1 MVSESESSIPTA
13 EGSLSPAAHQPG
25 HGERILVV
33 DDNKINRMT
42 LSRSLEQLGYQVELA
57 EDGEQALKQVAEQPF
72 DLLLLDILM
81 PKLDGFQVL
90 ARLQEN
96 GGLHELPVIVI
107 SALDDMES
115 VVRGIEMGAED
126 FLPKPFDPVLLRAR
140 IGASLEKKRLREAE
154 KAVVEREYQT
164 AAGIQRGILPKSLP
178 QQPGWEFGAVI
189 SPARQVGGDF
199 YDFIEVGDGRLGV
212 MVGDV
217 SDKGFPAALVMAMY
231 VALMRSEARHES
243 SPAELLRI
251 TNRRL
256 MQMNNTGFITLLY
269 GVLDSTSGQFD
280 YARAGHHLPLIARSD
295 GTISE
300 PDSQPGQPLGLFD
313 EPLIDQQSVQ
323 LEPDDSLIL
332 YTDGIP
338 DATDHAGVTYG
349 EERFRSW
356 LEGAGA
362 RSPQELCDQLVYEL
376 VQYQEPHGQFDDMT
390 VLAFR
395 YAKESSA

>member
-1 MVSESESSIPTA
+1 MSAA
-13 EGSLSPAAHQPG
+13 ENPPLNSGTSLTPLPISPGS
-25 HGERILVV
+25 GERILVV
-33 DDNKINRMT
+33 DDNKINRLT
-42 LSRSLEQLGYQVELA
+42 LSRSLQQLGYQVELA
-57 EDGEQALKQVAEQPF
+57 EDGEQALRQVAEQTF

-140 IGASLEKKRLREAE
+140 IGASLEKKRLRQAE

-164 AAGIQRGILPKSLP
+164 AAGIQRGILPKLLP
-178 QQPGWEFGAVI
+178 TRPGWDFGAVI

-199 YDFIEVGDGRLGV
+199 YDFIEIGDGRLGV
-212 MVGDV
+212 VVGDV

-243 SPAELLRI
+243 SPAALLRI

-269 GVLDSTSGQFD
+269 GILDVTTRRFD
-280 YARAGHHLPLIARSD
+280 YARAGHHLPLIAHPD
-295 GTISE
+295 GAISE
-300 PDSQPGQPLGLFD
+300 PASEPGQPLGLFD
-313 EPLIDQQSVQ
+313 DPLIDERSVQ
-323 LEPDDSLIL
+323 LDPHDCLIL

-338 DATDHAGVTYG
+338 DATDYAGVTYG

-356 LEGAGA
+356 LEREHSRASQDLCD
-362 RSPQELCDQLVYEL
+362 RLVQELVK
-376 VQYQEPHGQFDDMT
+376 YQEPHGQFDDMT
-390 VLAFR
+390 LVAFR
-395 YAKESSA
+395 FVEDTTP